1 MVPPPRVSARAAN
14 ITPNQM
20 RVLRAAVTGL
30 LRDMVVLSVFS
41 GQQTVTGS
49 GPTLGAWEIRALPD
63 SED

>member
-1 MVPPPRVSARAAN
+1 
-14 ITPNQM
+14 M